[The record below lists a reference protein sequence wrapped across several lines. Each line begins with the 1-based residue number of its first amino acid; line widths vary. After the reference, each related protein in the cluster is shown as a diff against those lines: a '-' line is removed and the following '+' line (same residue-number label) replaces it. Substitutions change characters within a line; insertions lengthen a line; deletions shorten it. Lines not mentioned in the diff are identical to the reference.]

1 MSYLIFD
8 SGYRGP
14 CNKEDDDGISFYA
27 WVIYHFPEVNIFHV
41 ANESGVSTSAGH
53 IEKRRRK
60 GVTQG
65 VSDYI
70 ILTPGIKSFA
80 VIELKRKDKTKSK
93 VSKDQ
98 IEFLDRVVSD
108 GGYAAVAYGL
118 EEAKKAFLQYYNK
131 PVAL

>member
-1 MSYLIFD
+1 MSYLVFD

-27 WVIYHFPEVNIFHV
+27 WVTYHYPEVNIFHV
-41 ANESGVSTSAGH
+41 ANESGVSSSAGH

-70 ILTPGIKSFA
+70 ILTPGIKPSA
-80 VIELKRKDKTKSK
+80 VIELKRRDRTKSK

-98 IEFLDRVVSD
+98 IDFLERVASD
-108 GGYAAVAYGL
+108 GGYAAIAYGL
-118 EEAKKAFLQYYNK
+118 DEAKKAFLQYYDK
-131 PVAL
+131 LVAL